1 VAAALLPAAAAGG
14 DCTGKEDREV
24 GVEPVQEAYYAAA
37 AAAPVAAA
45 PVAAAEPWVHDLC
58 SRLLASLQ

>member
-45 PVAAAEPWVHDLC
+45 EPWVHDLC
-58 SRLLASLQ
+58 SRPLASLQ